1 MIRIYILLLFV
12 IDLNAFSTIDI
23 SKVESISV
31 LERSSIYFDNQGL
44 SLQKILE
51 NRLFKPYSKK
61 HLNAGVSQSTVWV
74 QFQLQNSS
82 DKPIDKALA
91 LSSPLLEL
99 IELYQGENSK
109 PVIKGVSIKQS
120 DHTTISYYYNISLK
134 PNTKQTYYLKVVSL
148 YTPLDF
154 SLILEDKGS
163 FLEEDRYKQ
172 FINILLIGMLLAL
185 MLYALVLAFYTYD
198 KGYLFYSLYILMII
212 YHQLTYVGLTQIYFP
227 YPFIFWDMKFAIL
240 KLGAL
245 IISSALFVTYFL
257 RLKSI
262 PWLYRLYQ
270 YFIFFVVVEVIVL
283 NLLEFYNLYIMI
295 LTGALC
301 ILFNFVA
308 GLIAYKNGYK
318 EARFFI
324 VGFGVVFI
332 SYSMMIIDA
341 LGIFSIIQYI
351 PNILMWSTVIE
362 ALFLFLAFTDRY
374 KILQSQKEEA
384 DKNREQII
392 KNEVIEKTSQ
402 LNKALKTKELLLRE
416 VHHRV
421 KNNLQ
426 IILSIIRLQSDKI
439 TDEVILEKF
448 VNLEN
453 RINAIAKTY
462 NMLLFDDDIADI
474 DMEEYIESLLLD
486 IGDSICMDC
495 DIELN
500 IDVKATLP
508 LRKAVYLGIIINELI
523 TNSYKYAFIN
533 NKGSIYISLHQ
544 KSGEYVLLIRD
555 SGRGFEYNKESD
567 SLGLKLIQ
575 NLVVE
580 QLQGDIEMITD
591 NMTQY
596 TIRFRL

>member
-1 MIRIYILLLFV
+1 
-12 IDLNAFSTIDI
+12 
-23 SKVESISV
+23 
-31 LERSSIYFDNQGL
+31 
-44 SLQKILE
+44 
-51 NRLFKPYSKK
+51 
-61 HLNAGVSQSTVWV
+61 
-74 QFQLQNSS
+74 
-82 DKPIDKALA
+82 
-91 LSSPLLEL
+91 
-99 IELYQGENSK
+99 
-109 PVIKGVSIKQS
+109 
-120 DHTTISYYYNISLK
+120 
-134 PNTKQTYYLKVVSL
+134 
-148 YTPLDF
+148 
-154 SLILEDKGS
+154 
-163 FLEEDRYKQ
+163 
-172 FINILLIGMLLAL
+172 
-185 MLYALVLAFYTYD
+185 
-198 KGYLFYSLYILMII
+198 
-212 YHQLTYVGLTQIYFP
+212 
-227 YPFIFWDMKFAIL
+227 
-240 KLGAL
+240 
-245 IISSALFVTYFL
+245 
-257 RLKSI
+257 
-262 PWLYRLYQ
+262 
-270 YFIFFVVVEVIVL
+270 
-283 NLLEFYNLYIMI
+283 MI

-308 GLIAYKNGYK
+308 GLVAYKNGYK

-544 KSGEYVLLIRD
+544 KSGEFVLLIRD